1 MATTMNSF
9 DVAADG
15 KNSFTRKFGTTAG
28 AEVQPFLSGR
38 GFVEF
43 TGLSPLI
50 TKAANSNR
58 GSNRVF
64 IPEGGVKNLLE
75 STNLSLTIPGKT
87 VNKTEFT
94 GLGGIT
100 WGVPTNVQV
109 DSSISM
115 RFFELANT
123 PLLSIFHGWVRL
135 IQDTRNGV
143 SWLGSG
149 EPGGSLYLKEHYA
162 CNVFYWTTQP
172 DGATVDYAAC
182 FTGVFPMRDPAD
194 QFGFDL
200 ASIDKVE
207 MDIDFSFDY
216 MFEEDWVYT
225 QCNQYSGRRAPQA
238 STSHFNPNG
247 TGGQIDQYGHILVPL
262 G

>member
-1 MATTMNSF
+1 MALNSF
-9 DVAADG
+9 IAAASNG
-15 KNSFTRKFGTTAG
+15 NNFTRKFGTTEG
-28 AEVQPFLSGR
+28 TEVQPFLSGR

-43 TGLSPLI
+43 TGLSTYL
-50 TKAANSNR
+50 THSVNANRKLSHR
-58 GSNRVF
+58 KG
-64 IPEGGVKNLLE
+64 IDPGGIKSLLE

-109 DSSISM
+109 DSTISM

-143 SWLGSG
+143 SLLGTESA
-149 EPGGSLYLKEHYA
+149 GGDIFLKQNYA

-172 DGATVDYAAC
+172 DGATIDYAAC

-216 MFEEDWVYT
+216 MFEEDWVYQ
-225 QCNQYSGRRAPQA
+225 QCSQYSTLRKGKMPSAV
-238 STSHFNPNG
+238 G
-247 TGGQIDQYGHILVPL
+247 TDDLPGGILADYTENVR

>member
-1 MATTMNSF
+1 MAENSF
-9 DVAADG
+9 IAAAS
-15 KNSFTRKFGTTAG
+15 NNNTFTRKFGTTNG
-28 AEVQPFLSGR
+28 EEVQPFLSGR

-43 TGLSPLI
+43 TGLPALLPNVVNANRKLSHRKQIDSPGI
-50 TKAANSNR
+50 KS
-58 GSNRVF
+58 
-64 IPEGGVKNLLE
+64 LLE

-109 DSSISM
+109 DSTISM

-143 SWLGSG
+143 SLLGDVG
-149 EPGGSLYLKEHYA
+149 AGGDMYLKQNYA
-162 CNVFYWTTQP
+162 CNAFYWTTQP
-172 DGATVDYAAC
+172 DGATIDYAAC

-216 MFEEDWVYT
+216 MFEEDWVYQ
-225 QCNQYSGRRAPQA
+225 QCNQYSTNRKGKMP
-238 STSHFNPNG
+238 SSYSNE
-247 TGGQIDQYGHILVPL
+247 LVPTGAL
-262 G
+262 DDYVRHAQI

>member
-1 MATTMNSF
+1 MAENSF
-9 DVAADG
+9 AVAASN
-15 KNSFTRKFGTTAG
+15 KNNFTRKFGTTSG
-28 AEVQPFLSGR
+28 TEVQPFLSGK

-43 TGLSPLI
+43 TGLSRYI
-50 TKAANSNR
+50 QIAANHNR
-58 GSNRVF
+58 NLTHRNPLDLNGIKS
-64 IPEGGVKNLLE
+64 LLE

-109 DSSISM
+109 DSTISM

-123 PLLSIFHGWVRL
+123 PLLSIFHGWCRL

-143 SWLGSG
+143 SLLGTA
-149 EPGGSLYLKEHYA
+149 EAGGDVFLKQNYA

-172 DGATVDYAAC
+172 DGATIDYAAC
-182 FTGVFPMRDPAD
+182 FTGVFPLRDPAD

-216 MFEEDWVYT
+216 MFEEDWVYQQCT
-225 QCNQYSGRRAPQA
+225 QFSTMRKQKAP
-238 STSHFNPNG
+238 TMINNMNNNG
-247 TGGQIDQYGHILVPL
+247 ELAEYINIPL
-262 G
+262 A